1 MNIAE
6 LARQFP
12 NWRNPEQQPQPPPS
26 QRPMIGPWRKNG
38 RKVKPTVDDKLLA
51 RRERKRKWY
60 YNHKGT
66 VLAKLKQKRDA
77 TKIGSPTQ
85 PACMNVVI
93 Q

>member
-12 NWRNPEQQPQPPPS
+12 NWRDPEQQPQPPPS

-60 YNHKGT
+60 WENKA
-66 VLAKLKQKRDA
+66 VILARLKAKRDA
-77 TKIGSPTQ
+77 DRLMMGD
-85 PACMNVVI
+85 A
-93 Q
+93 